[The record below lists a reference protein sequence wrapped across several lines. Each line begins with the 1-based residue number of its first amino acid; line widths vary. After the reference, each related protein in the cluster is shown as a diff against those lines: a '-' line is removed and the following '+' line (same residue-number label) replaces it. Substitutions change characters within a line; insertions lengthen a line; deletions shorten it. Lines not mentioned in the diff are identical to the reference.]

1 MIKMFGYLLSRLL
14 LLADRA
20 DLVNA
25 HRTRVMATIPL
36 ITVGY
41 LLLIISG
48 F

>member
-1 MIKMFGYLLSRLL
+1 MFGYLLLRLL

-25 HRTRVMATIPL
+25 HRTRVTVTIPL

-41 LLLIISG
+41 LLLIVSG

>member
-1 MIKMFGYLLSRLL
+1 MFGYLRYPSFSFQNRGSS
-14 LLADRA
+14 A
-20 DLVNA
+20 NA

>member
-1 MIKMFGYLLSRLL
+1 MFGCFRYPSFLLRDRGSLANASRL
-14 LLADRA
+14 
-20 DLVNA
+20 
-25 HRTRVMATIPL
+25 RVMVTIPL

>member
-1 MIKMFGYLLSRLL
+1 MFGYLLLPSSPFGSGRFSY
-14 LLADRA
+14 
-20 DLVNA
+20 A
-25 HRTRVMATIPL
+25 HRMRVMVTIPL